1 MLTSVLSLG
10 QVVATSSIHSLMSS
24 DLSFHTFIYTS
35 LMRHQEG
42 DWGEVCEEDHES
54 NELALISG
62 RRIFS
67 VYECGPLHQEYGHK
81 IYVITEAV
89 RSATTVLWPWEY

>member
-10 QVVATSSIHSLMSS
+10 QLVATSSIHSLMLS

-35 LMRHQEG
+35 IMRHEGG
-42 DWGEVCEEDHES
+42 DWGEISSEDHES
-54 NELALISG
+54 NGRALTSG

-67 VYECGPLHQEYGHK
+67 VYECGPSHQEYGQK
-81 IYVITEAV
+81 IYVITESD
-89 RSATTVLWPWEY
+89 RSVTTVLWPWEY